1 MRIWENDY
9 NKELIMGHTILIAER
24 AYVFT
29 NRATKM
35 VSTVVYS
42 PMKIIITMVGKAKRR
57 GDPVL
62 QFRSKIGSFMA
73 AVLLFSWYPPM
84 GLVLSVLK
92 GRLLVHGLEDGSKG
106 LLAFVAGD
114 HFMGVH
120 GFRPSFL
127 LQDTQAEY
135 HASRSFFS

>member
-42 PMKIIITMVGKAKRR
+42 PMKIIITMVGRAKRR

-73 AVLLFSWYPPM
+73 AVLLFSWYPPWAWFC
-84 GLVLSVLK
+84 LY
-92 GRLLVHGLEDGSKG
+92 SKG
-106 LLAFVAGD
+106 VCLYMDLKMEVKACWL
-114 HFMGVH
+114 
-120 GFRPSFL
+120 S
-127 LQDTQAEY
+127 
-135 HASRSFFS
+135 